1 MYHTRLGSL
10 HLYLQHS
17 SITAALARSAR
28 CRYRLVASITELP
41 IADCIDIGPYRLW
54 NMDAFLHEPRG
65 KIGYVVKRANQKS
78 KVDWSNAIAKR
89 CRQLVNRGN
98 LWVGAS
104 AEKSLPS
111 LQEITPVSI

>member
-1 MYHTRLGSL
+1 
-10 HLYLQHS
+10 
-17 SITAALARSAR
+17 
-28 CRYRLVASITELP
+28 
-41 IADCIDIGPYRLW
+41 
-54 NMDAFLHEPRG
+54 MDAFLQEPRG

-104 AEKSLPS
+104 PEGSPPS
-111 LQEITPVSI
+111 LQETTSACI